1 MRFFLIFVFVLL
13 SLWLGGLFYF
23 LSLIPLSVDKERL
36 SEYKAAEAIV
46 IFTGDHNRISEGLEL
61 SSNSNIKYILIS
73 GVAFNSTLKQIV
85 QNYQNKHTYLE
96 KMHIELGKKATN
108 TVGNIHE
115 TKEWVE
121 KNHFHSLIVVTSNY
135 HLPRCDILF
144 RKKLRLDSI
153 YIYPTFSENFD
164 KKKWWKN
171 LLSIKLIFKEYNKYL
186 ACKFALFFSD
196 Q

>member
-1 MRFFLIFVFVLL
+1 MRVFSIIIFI
-13 SLWLGGLFYF
+13 SLGMWLMGFFYF
-23 LSLIPLSVDKERL
+23 LSLVPANGNKDQLD
-36 SEYKAAEAIV
+36 EYKRAEAMV

-61 SSNSNIKYILIS
+61 SSSSHIKYILIS

-85 QNYQNKHTYLE
+85 QNYQNKQAYLE

-108 TVGNIHE
+108 TVGNINE

-121 KNHFHSLIVVTSNY
+121 KNHFNSLIVVTSNY
-135 HLPRCDILF
+135 HLPRSEILF
-144 RKKLRLDSI
+144 RKKLKLDSI

-164 KKKWWKN
+164 KEKWWKN
-171 LLSIKLIFKEYNKYL
+171 WRSIKLIFNEYNKYL
-186 ACKFALFFSD
+186 ACKFALFFSG